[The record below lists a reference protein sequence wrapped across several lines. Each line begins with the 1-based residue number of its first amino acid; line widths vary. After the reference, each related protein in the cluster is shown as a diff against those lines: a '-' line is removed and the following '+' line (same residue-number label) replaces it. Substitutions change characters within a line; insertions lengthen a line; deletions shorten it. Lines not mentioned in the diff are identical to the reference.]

1 MPPANP
7 RPAPLPTRSPGFA
20 RCPYTPRCYTTA
32 ALIPSYVRAAAAGAV
47 EKPCGERKRE
57 PPPFAHSPLLSPSQE
72 GGTPWCGGLL
82 CATRAPVLPPPT
94 PKKTRDISLH
104 FLSGPPPLAWS
115 GSTMQWMHPASH
127 PATLRLSPC
136 RLFLINIERC
146 TMRVHSPRPS
156 TPDTTMARTLLTT
169 TMPP

>member
-1 MPPANP
+1 MW
-7 RPAPLPTRSPGFA
+7 RKEK
-20 RCPYTPRCYTTA
+20 
-32 ALIPSYVRAAAAGAV
+32 GA
-47 EKPCGERKRE
+47 
-57 PPPFAHSPLLSPSQE
+57 PPFAHSPLLSPSQEEE

-94 PKKTRDISLH
+94 PKRTRDISLH

-136 RLFLINIERC
+136 RLFLNIERC

-156 TPDTTMARTLLTT
+156 TPGTTMARTLLTT
-169 TMPP
+169 TKPP